1 MVKWIFS
8 NGYHLAKGLRRL
20 RHLVQPGSLVY
31 VFSDF
36 SGFDSEC
43 KKHFFQIS
51 KQSLVKA
58 YIISDPLEKNLPN
71 FGRYAMSDG
80 KSINWINAV
89 NPETRKKYK
98 YTFEVIKERLVKE
111 LRLCKVSPID
121 LSTADDIS
129 KVLEQQ

>member
-1 MVKWIFS
+1 
-8 NGYHLAKGLRRL
+8 
-20 RHLVQPGSLVY
+20 
-31 VFSDF
+31 
-36 SGFDSEC
+36 
-43 KKHFFQIS
+43 
-51 KQSLVKA
+51 
-58 YIISDPLEKNLPN
+58 
-71 FGRYAMSDG
+71 MSDG

-98 YTFEVIKERLVKE
+98 YTFEVIKERLVEE